1 MRTYAQLTQEQRY
14 QIYALMKM
22 GHNQTEIA
30 QVLEV
35 HKSTIS
41 RELRRN
47 EGKRGYRPQQAHS
60 LARERRQ
67 KAVPRITAE
76 TWALVGRLLRQ
87 DWSPEQISG
96 RPAYRTAG
104 RLKKER
110 GICVSHEWVY
120 QYILEDKRAGGELYR
135 HLRCQKKRRKRYGKY
150 DRRGKLPNCRSIEE
164 RPAIVNSRKR
174 LGDWEVDTMIGKRH
188 KQAIVTLT
196 ERKSRL
202 TLLGK
207 VTQRTAQAVQDRIL
221 RLLLPVADK
230 VHTLTSDHGK
240 EFASH
245 EQIAEMLHLKYYFA
259 HPYAAWER
267 GTNENTNGL
276 LRQYFP
282 KKQDLRVVSNKQIEQ
297 AMLRLNLRPRKCLRF
312 KTPFEVFFKS
322 SVALTT

>member
-14 QIYALMKM
+14 QIYALKKM

-47 EGKRGYRPQQAHS
+47 EGRRGYRPQQAQRQA
-60 LARERRQ
+60 LKRRR
-67 KAVPRITAE
+67 KAEPRITAE
-76 TWALVGRLLRQ
+76 LWALVDRLLRQ

-96 RPAYRTAG
+96 R
-104 RLKKER
+104 LKRER
-110 GICVSHEWVY
+110 GICISHEWIY
-120 QYILEDKRAGGELYR
+120 QHVLEDKRAGGSLYR
-135 HLRCQKKRRKRYGKY
+135 HLRCQKQRRKRYGTY
-150 DRRGKLPNCRSIEE
+150 DRRGKLLNCRSIEE
-164 RPAIVNSRKR
+164 RPAVVNRRKR
-174 LGDWEVDTMIGKRH
+174 LGDWEVDTLIGRRH

-196 ERKSRL
+196 ERKSRF

-207 VTQRTAQAVQDRIL
+207 VTHRTAQAVQNQIH
-221 RLLLPVADK
+221 RLLLPVVDRA
-230 VHTLTSDHGK
+230 HTLTSDHGK
-240 EFASH
+240 EFAHH
-245 EQIAEMLHLKYYFA
+245 EQIAETLNLKFYFA

-282 KKQDLRVVSNKQIEQ
+282 KKQDLRLVSKKQIAQ